1 MVVTLMAEI
10 PGLQYYLFVVV
21 ALLLGS
27 VLYNL
32 KQKLALKKREESE
45 TALVKE
51 AYFHPISELPN
62 RKNIDI
68 MITEQIHRVH
78 RRAQSFLV
86 VVIRIKNYSDVN
98 IRSKSEGN
106 EFISEAATRVI
117 DAVRDEDMAA
127 HISDNTFAI
136 LFNEYLEEDNYEILF
151 KRLKNV
157 FKDEF
162 QITENKNL
170 MYDIGFGYSQYPD
183 NGTDGDTLINEA
195 IREALR

>member
-1 MVVTLMAEI
+1 MAEI
-10 PGLQYYLFVVV
+10 PELQYYLFVLV

-27 VLYNL
+27 ILYII
-32 KQKLALKKREESE
+32 KQKIAMKKREESE

-86 VVIRIKNYSDVN
+86 VAIRVKNYNDVN
-98 IRSKSEGN
+98 TRSKSEGD
-106 EFISEAATRVI
+106 EFISEAGTRIV
-117 DAVRDEDMAA
+117 DSVRDEDMVA

-136 LFNEYLEEDNYEILF
+136 LFNEYLEEDNYKILF
-151 KRLKNV
+151 NRLKNV

-162 QITENKNL
+162 QVSEKKYL
-170 MYDIGFGYSQYPD
+170 KYDIGFGYSQYPD
-183 NGTDGDTLINEA
+183 NGTDGDTLLINA
-195 IREALR
+195 TNQALK

>member
-1 MVVTLMAEI
+1 MMAEI
-10 PGLQYYLFVVV
+10 PGLQYYLFVLV

-27 VLYNL
+27 LLYIL
-32 KQKLALKKREESE
+32 KQKIAMKKHADTE

-78 RRAQSFLV
+78 RRAQSFLI
-86 VVIRIKNYSDVN
+86 VVIRVKNYNDVN
-98 IRSKSEGN
+98 ARSKNEGD
-106 EFISEAATRVI
+106 EFISEAGTRIV
-117 DAVRDEDMAA
+117 DSVRDEDMVA
-127 HISDNTFAI
+127 HISNNTFAI

-162 QITENKNL
+162 QVTEKKYL

-183 NGTDGDTLINEA
+183 NGTDGDTLIIDATNK
-195 IREALR
+195 ALK

>member
-1 MVVTLMAEI
+1 MMAEI
-10 PGLQYYLFVVV
+10 PGLQYYLFVIV

-32 KQKLALKKREESE
+32 KQRLEMKKREASE

-78 RRAQSFLV
+78 RRAQSFLIV
-86 VVIRIKNYSDVN
+86 VVRIKNHTDIN
-98 IRSKSEGN
+98 ARSKSEGN
-106 EFISEAATRVI
+106 EFISEAGTRII
-117 DAVRDEDMAA
+117 DAVRDEDMVA

-151 KRLKNV
+151 KRFKNV

-162 QITENKNL
+162 QIKKDKSL
-170 MYDIGFGYSQYPD
+170 MYDIGFGYSQYPE

-195 IREALR
+195 IHEALK

>member
-1 MVVTLMAEI
+1 MVVTMMAEI
-10 PGLQYYLFVVV
+10 PGLQYYLFALV

-27 VLYNL
+27 ILYNL
-32 KQKLALKKREESE
+32 KQKLAMKKREDSE

-68 MITEQIHRVH
+68 MINEQIHRVH
-78 RRAQSFLV
+78 RRAQSFLI
-86 VVIRIKNYSDVN
+86 VIVRIKNYNDINV
-98 IRSKSEGN
+98 RSKSEGN
-106 EFISEAATRVI
+106 EFISEAASRIV

-162 QITENKNL
+162 QIAEKRSL
-170 MYDIGFGYSQYPD
+170 MYEIGFGYSQYPE

-195 IREALR
+195 IHAALK

>member
-1 MVVTLMAEI
+1 MVVTVMAEI
-10 PGLQYYLFVVV
+10 PGLQYYLFVIV

-27 VLYNL
+27 ILYNL
-32 KQKLALKKREESE
+32 KQRLAINKREATE

-78 RRAQSFLV
+78 RRAQSFIIV
-86 VVIRIKNYSDVN
+86 IIRIKNYNDIN
-98 IRSKSEGN
+98 MRSKSEGD
-106 EFISEAATRVI
+106 EFISEAGTRVV
-117 DAVRDEDMAA
+117 DSVRDEDMVA
-127 HISDNTFAI
+127 HISDSSFAI
-136 LFNEYLEEDNYEILF
+136 LFNEYLEEENYEILF

-162 QITENKNL
+162 QIAEKRTL

-183 NGTDGDTLINEA
+183 NGTDGDTLITEA
-195 IREALR
+195 THQALK

>member
-1 MVVTLMAEI
+1 MVVIVIAEI
-10 PGLQYYLFVVV
+10 PGLQYYLFVIV

-27 VLYNL
+27 ILYNL
-32 KQKLALKKREESE
+32 KQSLAMKKREATE

-78 RRAQSFLV
+78 RRDQSFLIV
-86 VVIRIKNYSDVN
+86 IIRIKNYSDVN
-98 IRSKSEGN
+98 MRSKSEGS
-106 EFISEAATRVI
+106 EFISEAGTRVV
-117 DAVRDEDMAA
+117 DMVRDEDMVA

-136 LFNEYLEEDNYEILF
+136 LFNEYLEENNYEILF

-157 FKDEF
+157 FTDEF
-162 QITENKNL
+162 QITQKKSL
-170 MYDIGFGYSQYPD
+170 IYDIGFGYSQYPK
-183 NGTDGDTLINEA
+183 NGIDGDTLINKA
-195 IREALR
+195 IHQALK

>member
-1 MVVTLMAEI
+1 MAEI
-10 PGLQYYLFVVV
+10 PELQYYLFVLV
-21 ALLLGS
+21 ALLLAS
-27 VLYNL
+27 ILYII
-32 KQKLALKKREESE
+32 KQKIAMKKREESE

-86 VVIRIKNYSDVN
+86 VAIRVKNYNDVN
-98 IRSKSEGN
+98 TRSKSEGD
-106 EFISEAATRVI
+106 EFISEAGTRIV
-117 DAVRDEDMAA
+117 DSVRDEDMVA

-136 LFNEYLEEDNYEILF
+136 LFNEYLEEDNYKILF
-151 KRLKNV
+151 NRLKNV

-162 QITENKNL
+162 QVSEKKYL
-170 MYDIGFGYSQYPD
+170 KYDIGFGYSQYPD
-183 NGTDGDTLINEA
+183 NGTDGDTLLINA
-195 IREALR
+195 TNQALK